1 MVRKSMD
8 ILKIFVLVIVA
19 VFSQVGLSKDL
30 LINGAGASFP
40 YPLYSKWFS
49 EYAGVKKGVKINY
62 QSIGSG
68 GGIRQFMRGTT
79 DFGATDAPMKDKQLA
94 KSKKTIFHIP
104 TTLGAVAISYNIPGV
119 KQSLKLTPE
128 VIIGLFSGEIT
139 QWDDKKITQLN
150 PGVKMP
156 AHQNVIVAHRSDGSG
171 TTSVFT
177 EYLAAISSDWLK
189 KYGKGKAIKW
199 PTGLGGKGN
208 EGVTGLIRN
217 NPGAIGYVEM
227 TYAISNKLQMAQIK
241 NRSGE
246 YVLPGTGSV
255 SLAASEAKAQAPHD
269 YRLSIV
275 DSKAKGAYPISA
287 FTYLLVHKQMPGQK
301 GKEIVEFLKWAVG
314 PGQKLASPL
323 HYSPLPKSLIESIKK
338 TIASI
343 ETKE

>member
-1 MVRKSMD
+1 MKIM
-8 ILKIFVLVIVA
+8 KIFFVA
-19 VFSQVGLSKDL
+19 SVMTFSQWGLSKDL

-68 GGIRQFMRGTT
+68 GGIRQFMKGTT
-79 DFGATDAPMKDKQLA
+79 DFGATDAPMKDKDLA
-94 KSKKTIFHIP
+94 KSKKTILHIP

-119 KQSLKLTPE
+119 NESLKLTPE
-128 VIIGLFSGEIT
+128 VVVGLFSGEIKK
-139 QWDDKKITQLN
+139 WDDKKITSLN
-150 PGVKMP
+150 PKVKIP
-156 AHQNVIVAHRSDGSG
+156 KGQNVIVAHRSDGSG
-171 TTSVFT
+171 TTAIFT
-177 EYLAAISSDWLK
+177 EYLATVSPEWLK

-217 NPGAIGYVEM
+217 NPGSVGYVEM
-227 TYAISNKLQMAQIK
+227 TYAILNKLQMAGVK
-241 NRSGE
+241 NRADE
-246 YVLPGTGSV
+246 YILPSTDSV
-255 SLAASEAKAQAPHD
+255 SKAAAEAKTPKPHD

-275 DSKAKGAYPISA
+275 DAKGKGAYPISA
-287 FTYLLVHKQMPGQK
+287 FTYLLVHKKMEGKK
-301 GKEIVEFLKWAVG
+301 GKEIVEFLKWAMG

-323 HYSPLPKSLIESIKK
+323 HYSPLPKSLIENVNK

-343 ETKE
+343 EAN